1 MGMRHG
7 SLPRPSPVER
17 PPPPDLDALEDP
29 EKHPALRRYVRSVLV
44 RLGAPEHELEDLVAE
59 VVADAAL
66 ARHRYDPAVATVTT
80 WLESIARHRLI
91 DLRRRWRAKGSRLVP
106 EEEAAAQDEPESPDL
121 NPEQAVHARRILD
134 ELADAVTGPPRQ
146 AFLLHAEGY
155 TRPEIA
161 RRTGLQEGTV
171 KHRLEQA
178 SELRDEA
185 AARMNEDRRTGGD
198 VRFGALPLLLAVEA
212 HTVIPG
218 SPAEHESTPPPESR
232 GVRTGRPPPG
242 LPWTSPTLPSKL
254 AAAAALA
261 LVSSLA
267 VPLGSGAFHG
277 PPGASPLLAEALP
290 ARLDPSP
297 PLATTAPPQQAT
309 TGGEPLPHPQAG
321 ARTAVPSSAGRRPS
335 TPVAPPAAVPAP
347 RGTSAGREEDS
358 DVLFR
363 LAEATARAGSKDAAR
378 SLLARHAR
386 QLPAESPRRRA
397 ALAHI
402 AGARATSPR

>member
-29 EKHPALRRYVRSVLV
+29 KKHPALRRYVRSVLV

-106 EEEAAAQDEPESPDL
+106 EEEALAQEEPESPGL
-121 NPEQAVHARRILD
+121 NPEQAAHARRILD
-134 ELADAVTGPPRQ
+134 ELADSVTGPPRE

-185 AARMNEDRRTGGD
+185 VSRMNEDRRTGGD

-212 HTVIPG
+212 HTPLSG
-218 SPAEHESTPPPESR
+218 SPAELESTPPPEGRS
-232 GVRTGRPPPG
+232 VRTGRPPPG
-242 LPWTSPTLPSKL
+242 LPPTLPSKL
-254 AAAAALA
+254 VAAAALA

-267 VPLGSGAFHG
+267 VPLGSGAFQG
-277 PPGASPLLAEALP
+277 RPGASPLLAEALP

-297 PLATTAPPQQAT
+297 PLTTSVPPPPPTSAF
-309 TGGEPLPHPQAG
+309 PH
-321 ARTAVPSSAGRRPS
+321 S
-335 TPVAPPAAVPAP
+335 TPVTPPAAVPAP
-347 RGTSAGREEDS
+347 RGASAGRKEDS

-386 QLPAESPRRRA
+386 QLPDESPTRRA